1 MAETKELQAKDKVEV
16 STPAEQTKPGPV
28 FTPNVDIFETNRAII
43 MLAEIPGVKAADL
56 SIDLRDDILTLTGDV
71 KPLNRPEEEDILI
84 EYQFGRFYRQFT
96 LAEAIDQSKIDAVL
110 NNGILR
116 LTLPKA
122 EKAMPRQIAVKAG

>member
-1 MAETKELQAKDKVEV
+1 MAETIELQAKDKVEV
-16 STPAEQTKPGPV
+16 SAPAEQTKPGSV
-28 FTPNVDIFETNRAII
+28 FTPNVDIFETNKEII

-56 SIDLRDDILTLTGDV
+56 SVDLRDDILTLTGEV
-71 KPLNRPEEEDILI
+71 KPLKRPEEEDILI

-96 LAEAIDQSKIDAVL
+96 LVEAIDQSKIDAEL

>member
-1 MAETKELQAKDKVEV
+1 MDEKKELQAKDKVEV

-28 FTPNVDIFETNRAII
+28 FTPNVDIFETDKEII

-56 SIDLRDDILTLTGDV
+56 SIDLRDDILTLTGEV
-71 KPLNRPEEEDILI
+71 KPLNRPEEQDILI
-84 EYQFGRFYRQFT
+84 EYQFGRYYRQFT
-96 LAEAIDQSKIDAVL
+96 LAEVIDQSKIDAEL

>member
-28 FTPNVDIFETNRAII
+28 FTPNVDIFETDKEII

-56 SIDLRDDILTLTGDV
+56 SIDLRDDILTLTGEV
-71 KPLNRPEEEDILI
+71 KPLNRPEEQDILI
-84 EYQFGRFYRQFT
+84 EYQFGRYYRQFT
-96 LAEAIDQSKIDAVL
+96 LAEVIDQSKIDAEL

-116 LTLPKA
+116 LTQPKA